1 MKNSKRFFGFG
12 IILLTGFMFVSGC
25 KKESNDPVT
34 PEFKITSELC
44 KFYDGGYGLQFYAMC
59 TNTDVNLTNVSISD
73 PVSFLR
79 TYDLRGVSYIKNLRV
94 GLQENNVAYPEVS
107 GTWKF
112 KLVGT
117 YTADKISFTVDKTL
131 VIRN

>member
-1 MKNSKRFFGFG
+1 MKNSKRFFRFG
-12 IILLTGFMFVSGC
+12 IILLTGFIFISGC

-34 PEFKITSELC
+34 PEFMITSELC
-44 KFYDGGYGLQFYAMC
+44 KLYGGGYGLQFYAMC
-59 TNTDVNLTNVSISD
+59 TNTDVNLTNVSISN

-79 TYDLRGVSYIKNLRV
+79 TYDLQGLSYVKNLRIR
-94 GLQENNVAYPEVS
+94 LQENEMAYEEKS

-117 YTADKISFTVDKTL
+117 HTAAKIAFTVDETH
-131 VIRN
+131 VISK